1 MELIVLE
8 NGLNKKLC
16 LIFCN
21 DIPLINDQDNIKAGW
36 NLHSNS
42 AFSRV
47 KFQIVVLG
55 ASFEKSKKTK
65 IIVVSITLY
74 IMNAPQMVM

>member
-1 MELIVLE
+1 L
-8 NGLNKKLC
+8 GFGKLGIGSLGC
-16 LIFCN
+16 YL
-21 DIPLINDQDNIKAGW
+21 LRQGW

-55 ASFEKSKKTK
+55 ASFEKSKNTK

-74 IMNAPQMVM
+74 IMKAPQMAL